1 MNRWVIMGCAI
12 GALLL
17 GFYFGQKSKPN
28 AVGNSQNAVM
38 APPPSLVEI
47 RKEAPPIPTSAS
59 TISKVDGAKPFQIPP
74 SPEIERRIKSLTPE
88 VRALIEKNKLMNY
101 FRRLAPQFSE
111 DESGQ
116 DLLLMT
122 TFLELHEMA
131 GTAESKLVDV
141 KMKALES
148 NPDEAM
154 LAMGMAMQRMGH
166 KFPDEKQYLLQFV
179 NKLDV
184 PLEDKTELLVAEAKR
199 PFDEQ
204 ELSGQARFNPSI
216 ALYVLGN
223 IHQGKEK
230 YLYPILREI
239 VAAHKDHPEIQKI
252 VIHEYGRFDSARS
265 QQLYKELGFNR

>member
-122 TFLELHEMA
+122 LFLNC
-131 GTAESKLVDV
+131 
-141 KMKALES
+141 MKWPEQQNQS
-148 NPDEAM
+148 WWM
-154 LAMGMAMQRMGH
+154 LR
-166 KFPDEKQYLLQFV
+166 
-179 NKLDV
+179 
-184 PLEDKTELLVAEAKR
+184 
-199 PFDEQ
+199 
-204 ELSGQARFNPSI
+204 
-216 ALYVLGN
+216 
-223 IHQGKEK
+223 
-230 YLYPILREI
+230 
-239 VAAHKDHPEIQKI
+239 
-252 VIHEYGRFDSARS
+252 
-265 QQLYKELGFNR
+265 